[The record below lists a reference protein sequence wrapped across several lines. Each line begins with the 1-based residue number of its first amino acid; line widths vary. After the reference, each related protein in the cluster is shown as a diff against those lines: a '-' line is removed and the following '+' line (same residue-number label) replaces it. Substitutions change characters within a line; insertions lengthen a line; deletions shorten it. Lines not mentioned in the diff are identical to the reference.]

1 MLELFII
8 IISTTSKKR
17 AHKNVSICQIIL
29 QSNRF
34 FIELIQKKVNSAI
47 KIFVFFRLHT
57 HKIVQKKIRST
68 QRSSHPPLLYATS
81 S

>member
-47 KIFVFFRLHT
+47 KIFVFFDCTLTKLFR
-57 HKIVQKKIRST
+57 KKFAAHNAVPTPS
-68 QRSSHPPLLYATS
+68 P
-81 S
+81 